1 MMDST
6 LKGTIHRQREA
17 IARTLHEPIAQTAA
31 ACVAAWSDRGQL
43 NDVLMDCCR
52 HIPSCGALFV
62 VDRAGRQISDTIS
75 AAGAEPADF
84 GRDRSTRPYMREAVP
99 AWGFLLSDAYVGL
112 VSHRPSLTAL
122 HVVRRDWELLGYVG
136 ATFNL
141 KDLPVTAKLYEDLPH
156 WLQIKG
162 DPSIRNTVLLQT
174 RVESPIDQNLDQV
187 LSVIEELLVDRG
199 MFQGVVHFSS
209 SRATVWTVDDPFRY
223 RILDHEAL
231 SDPDICL
238 VYPSRAYS
246 AEAVIP
252 QASISPILNALKELR
267 LMDDTFYL
275 RSASLNLFN
284 GMISLTF
291 SCDGTHYMRYD
302 EFLEKNLT
310 FWVGNGTA

>member
-6 LKGTIHRQREA
+6 LKGTIHRQREV

-310 FWVGNGTA
+310 FWVGSGAA

>member
-1 MMDST
+1 MMDNT

-17 IARTLHEPIAQTAA
+17 IAKTLHEPIARLAG
-31 ACVAAWSDRGQL
+31 ACVAVWDDRARL
-43 NDVLMDCCR
+43 NDVLRDGCR
-52 HIPSCGALFV
+52 NIQTCGTLFA
-62 VDRAGRQISDTIS
+62 VDREGRQISDTLS

-141 KDLPVTAKLYEDLPH
+141 KDLPVTAKLYDDLPH

-174 RVESPIDQNLDQV
+174 RVESPMDQDLDQV
-187 LSVIEELLVDRG
+187 LTVIEELLVDRG

-252 QASISPILNALKELR
+252 QASISAILNALKDLR

-302 EFLEKNLT
+302 EFLDKNLT
-310 FWVGNGTA
+310 FWVGNGEA